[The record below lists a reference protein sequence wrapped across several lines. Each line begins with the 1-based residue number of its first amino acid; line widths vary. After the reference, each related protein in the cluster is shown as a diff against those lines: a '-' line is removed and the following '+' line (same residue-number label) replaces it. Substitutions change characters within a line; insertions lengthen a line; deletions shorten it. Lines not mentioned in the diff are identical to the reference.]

1 MDNHLHIKF
10 SYLDINEYLVLIVFL
25 SASKFN
31 ISFIHKLILDI
42 FEETMLED
50 EKLRIKS
57 DILDFVG

>member
-31 ISFIHKLILDI
+31 ISFIHKLIL
-42 FEETMLED
+42 EETMLED